1 MKTNDFIEEPTATM
15 LNESMFK
22 KFGTRVDFDQYTRE
36 ELENYRNLLRTKIS
50 QTENSSRF
58 NDLLQNESY
67 QKDQFLLQVLNT
79 RIKEMLGEA
88 RVMEK
93 ALSVAQQ
100 QAAGAALK
108 AKRSGSSAGLK
119 GASKE
124 MAKMSTKELEKFAKT
139 KHKGLPKKKT
149 EEALDPVGK
158 EDDDI
163 NNDGKKDKTDSYLKN
178 RRNVISKKVKE
189 SDKETHDYY
198 FGKDKPSGSG
208 SKTKELSKHTA
219 TKTGSG
225 TKYTKRDLPGQDTA
239 DDSDEKARKRKE
251 KKQMKEDVE
260 VRLTQIRESLFR
272 ARVRLVNETLIRM
285 INEDEEGKAKAITA
299 ASDMVNDYTTWMQRV
314 GQYQTKSMIELADA
328 IRSEFGQAESDAF
341 KQAVAP
347 ALASTLEVLTTQ
359 REAISQAVSVLAG
372 ETPAMEPM
380 GMPGQEPM
388 PGDDAMPTDID
399 SMNMPPEDE
408 FGASDAAAGGSE
420 LSGRELRES
429 RLRRIR
435 ESHSIIAKLAR

>member
-1 MKTNDFIEEPTATM
+1 MKTKDFTKELSSKS

-22 KFGTRVDFDQYTRE
+22 KFGSRVKLENYSRE
-36 ELENYRNLLRTKIS
+36 ELENYRNLIRTRLS
-50 QTENSSRF
+50 QVENTSKVV
-58 NDLLQNESY
+58 DLLKNESY
-67 QKDQFLLQVLNT
+67 QKDQFVLNILNT
-79 RIKEMLGEA
+79 RIKELLGEA

-93 ALSVAQQ
+93 SVSVAQQ

-124 MAKMSTKELEKFAKT
+124 MSKMSTKELEKFAKT

-158 EDDDI
+158 EDDDV
-163 NNDGKKDKTDSYLKN
+163 NNDGKKNKTDSYLKH
-178 RRNVISKKVKE
+178 RRDVISKKVKE

-198 FGKDKPSGSG
+198 FGKDKPSSG
-208 SKTKELSKHTA
+208 PSKSKELSKHTA

-239 DDSDEKARKRKE
+239 DDADEKARKRKE
-251 KKQMKEDVE
+251 KKQMKEDIE
-260 VRLTQIRESLFR
+260 VRMVQIRESLFR

-299 ASDMVNDYTTWMQRV
+299 ASDMVNDFTTWMQRV

-328 IRSEFGQAESDAF
+328 IRGEFGQAESDAF
-341 KQAVAP
+341 KAAVAP
-347 ALASTLEVLTTQ
+347 ALASTLETLTSQ

-372 ETPAMEPM
+372 ETPAIEPM
-380 GMPGQEPM
+380 GMPGEEPM
-388 PGDDAMPTDID
+388 PGDEVVPTDMD

-420 LSGRELRES
+420 VPGRELRES
-429 RLRRIR
+429 RMRKIR
-435 ESHSIIAKLAR
+435 ESHSIISKLAK